1 MHFTHE
7 LKKFV
12 CIGHITDDTKPI
24 SRLGGSVSYS
34 AIAAKRLGCDTFI
47 ITKCPKNH
55 KYIDQLTKLGITVHV
70 LPSNLSTITT
80 FKNVYSEQGKRT
92 QECPQQ
98 QEEINI
104 CDFEKFPKDIL
115 QDATILAAPVIGEI
129 DTRLFPLLS
138 RYGRVVV
145 TPQGYFRNITATS
158 EVKQKRWN
166 CNPKDISTTHTIIL
180 SDEDITRNGK
190 LDKDFLNELRKNS
203 NILILTIGAKGSIVY
218 TKKNTIRT
226 TAFPLEKNEIKDF
239 TGAGDT
245 YAVAF
250 VTQFA
255 LTHNT
260 QEASVNANF
269 YAALKIIG
277 FGGIG
282 INSIPTKK
290 QIQKFLSNHPSRI
303 SNYLK
308 SNSSAAIRFF
318 ESN

>member
-1 MHFTHE
+1 MS
-7 LKKFV
+7 KKFI
-12 CIGHITDDTKPI
+12 CIGHIADDTEPV
-24 SRLGGSVSYS
+24 SHLGGSVSYS
-34 AIAAKRLGCDTFI
+34 AIAAKGLGFDTHI

-55 KYIDQLTKLGITVHV
+55 KYIDQLMKLGITVHV
-70 LPSNLSTITT
+70 LLSDLSTITT
-80 FKNVYSEQGKRT
+80 FKNIYNEQGKRT

-115 QDATILAAPVIGEI
+115 QDATILIAPVIGEV

-138 RYGRVVV
+138 RYGRVIVA
-145 TPQGYFRNITATS
+145 PQGYFRKITADFK
-158 EVKQKRWN
+158 VKQKRWN
-166 CNPKDISTTHTIIL
+166 FNPKNTRSTHAIIL

-190 LDKDFLNELRKNS
+190 LDRSFLNKLRENS
-203 NILILTIGAKGSIVY
+203 NIVILTQGAKGSIVY
-218 TKKNTIRT
+218 TKKATIRT
-226 TAFPLEKNEIKDF
+226 TAFSLEKNEIKDF
-239 TGAGDT
+239 TGAGDI

-250 VTQFA
+250 VTKFA

-277 FGGIG
+277 FEGIG

-290 QIQKFLSNHPSRI
+290 QIQKFLLNHPSRI
-303 SNYLK
+303 SSYLK
-308 SNSSAAIRFF
+308 SNSSAAITLF